1 MEDELNFEFEG
12 GLDTG
17 GGGTGGNDEY
27 CMTAPP
33 QGAPPG
39 AGGPQGTVFDN
50 GVGSGQSLVLV
61 TQQLHSNKNYRQTV
75 CRHWLRGLCMKGD
88 MCGFLHQFDKSK
100 MPVCRFFAKFGECR
114 EVDCPFKHSET
125 DIKDCNMYNLGFC
138 IHGNQCR
145 YRHIKRPGP
154 PPPPEIMAEQLQRG
168 TVNKNKDQNNF
179 SKGAAGYGVAEA
191 VNTFNNIG
199 SYSSYGGG
207 RGRGRGGGRGDRMAM
222 MQQQLQ
228 QKINQEIYQRNQAQ
242 EQQPPPPV

>member
-1 MEDELNFEFEG
+1 MRGKMEDDLSFEFEG
-12 GLDTG
+12 GLDAG
-17 GGGTGGNDEY
+17 V
-27 CMTAPP
+27 CAPATM
-33 QGAPPG
+33 GAPPG
-39 AGGPQGTVFDN
+39 AGGQQGTMFDQ
-50 GVGSGQSLVLV
+50 GVGSGQSLTLV

-154 PPPPEIMAEQLQRG
+154 PPAPEIIADQIQRG
-168 TVNKNKDQNNF
+168 TINKNKDQNNF
-179 SKGAAGYGVAEA
+179 SRGAAGNGAA
-191 VNTFNNIG
+191 RATNTFNNIG

-207 RGRGRGGGRGDRMAM
+207 GRGGGRGRGRGGGFGGRGADRISM

-228 QKINQEIYQRNQAQ
+228 QQQLQQRQ
-242 EQQPPPPV
+242 QQPPMPPPPQ